1 MPAKPGRQHRHLP
14 AFILLTLAHES
25 RHGGAIH
32 TALSQRL
39 EGFNTDSG
47 AIYRTLRALEEQ
59 GAIAS
64 TWDTPRTGPAR
75 KVYQITPA
83 GWIQL
88 QALAEDIRYR
98 LGLLQTFLTSYEDLM
113 ASRNG

>member
-1 MPAKPGRQHRHLP
+1 MSARTGRQHRHLP
-14 AFILLTLAHES
+14 AFILLTLAHEP

-39 EGFNTDSG
+39 ADFNTDSG
-47 AIYRTLRALEEQ
+47 AIYRTLRALEDQ
-59 GAIAS
+59 GAIES
-64 TWDTPRTGPAR
+64 TWDTSQTGPAR

-83 GWIQL
+83 GWVQL
-88 QALAEDIRYR
+88 QALEEDIRYR

-113 ASRNG
+113 ASRN